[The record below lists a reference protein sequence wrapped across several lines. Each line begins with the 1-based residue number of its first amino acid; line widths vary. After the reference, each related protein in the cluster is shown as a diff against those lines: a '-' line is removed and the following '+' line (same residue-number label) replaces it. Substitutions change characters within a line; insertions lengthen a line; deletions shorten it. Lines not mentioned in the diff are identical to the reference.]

1 MEPMAVP
8 ETPAQSKKLKENR
21 YVFNTPQP
29 MQLCTPIITKPN
41 INYFQSNNM
50 NSQYPD
56 LEMEVT
62 PCVKTCKESSKK
74 RALKLNLVNPNI
86 FLENTR
92 IDENAK
98 EIDFLVLEA
107 EEIFDK
113 TNLDVSRDPTSVE
126 TSWRCNPQVH
136 WVFIDHILKGFEDP
150 QLRN

>member
-1 MEPMAVP
+1 M
-8 ETPAQSKKLKENR
+8 
-21 YVFNTPQP
+21 
-29 MQLCTPIITKPN
+29 
-41 INYFQSNNM
+41 
-50 NSQYPD
+50 
-56 LEMEVT
+56 
-62 PCVKTCKESSKK
+62 
-74 RALKLNLVNPNI
+74 NPNI

-126 TSWRCNPQVH
+126 TSWRFNPQVH